1 MSEVLKRIDAALAA
15 AGLSR
20 QAAAK
25 KAGVNPDAIRDIDRK
40 DSSPRLKTIEALAS
54 VLNRSP
60 AWLAFGEGGELAPVA
75 QPKNVPVRGTVAAGM
90 WFDDGYIDEGAFDD
104 VPAVTTRFRA
114 LEQTAWRVSGDSMNE
129 EGIVEGSFAITVEY
143 WQVREAIQDK
153 DIVVVER
160 REGGKIE
167 RTIKKVSIMP
177 NEIRLMACSTNPQW
191 RGTYIAIPRGGNRDG
206 SDGTSIEVVG
216 LVVGTYRPMS

>member
-1 MSEVLKRIDAALAA
+1 MSDVLKRIDAALAA

-40 DSSPRLKTIEALAS
+40 DSSPRLKTIEALAA

-60 AWLAFGEGGELAPVA
+60 SWLAFGEGNELESAAV
-75 QPKNVPVRGTVAAGM
+75 PKTAAVKGTVAAGL
-90 WFDDGYIDEGAFDD
+90 WFDDGYTDD
-104 VPAVTTRFRA
+104 GVYEDIPIVATRYGR
-114 LEQTAWRVSGDSMNE
+114 LEQTAWRVMGDSMNE

-160 REGGKIE
+160 REGGKLE
-167 RTIKKVSIMP
+167 RTIKKVAIMP
-177 NEIRLMACSTNPQW
+177 GEIRLLACSTNPQW
-191 RGTYIAIPRGGNRDG
+191 RGTFISIPRGGNRDNTE
-206 SDGTSIEVVG
+206 GTSIEVVG
-216 LVVGTYRPMS
+216 LVVGTYRPMV